1 MTSRKHVE
9 QHANA
14 LLAQI
19 LRTLGVDAQAEV
31 KGQAHRK
38 IFDFLVKID
47 SLTVVL
53 EAEYDNRRQAEKDAD
68 KRLEMENPP
77 DILGAISYA
86 KAYEKDFHRA
96 VKTDQPISFAFKRA
110 EEGPGRWEGRWQSGL
125 VHDLAQA
132 LRRPH
137 SLGRMPHDEVAAA
150 VSKIKET
157 LKDFADRYASVPAA
171 REGIPKLLQ
180 ASLPVAGEKKKVAVE
195 QALQLA
201 GLILIGAF
209 LFQHALAANNI
220 KAGSRQVKPPKAFEP
235 PSMFVNDIEKEWQ
248 FILEKINYAAIF
260 RIAIAVR
267 QTAICEK
274 KDMMRLAETAEDVVH
289 VARDGVD
296 LMGGVYHELLAE
308 LAKPLGAYYTTI
320 PAATM
325 LSALALAPRKWS
337 GVKWQKPKD
346 VAAFRIADLACG
358 SGTLLAAACG
368 QIRDNVMRARVNVA
382 LKSGVVA
389 QFSESPLRQ
398 TQRDLLENVIW
409 GYDVLDAAVHLTA
422 TTLGLMSPEVDFRK
436 SHIYRAALGVR
447 SSGAAM
453 AGSFQLL
460 ESEKVSKV
468 LFSPEVDEEEKRI
481 AHVESGDEFADPLP
495 LLDACIMN
503 PPFVV
508 GRKNAPSYSFL
519 SPRDADKVR
528 FKMNALA
535 KIHKFSNAGMGP
547 GFIALAEKYTKP
559 GGRMAFILSTT
570 IASGRSPAWAGAR
583 ARIER
588 KCDLEHFIV
597 SRDSNRPN
605 FSSETN
611 LQECMFVVRK
621 RENGD
626 KPKERAMF
634 SVLSENPQN
643 SAIALA
649 AARAMMDAEQSGK
662 EWGKLK
668 IDGREIGQFAR
679 LRYRGGGI
687 WNGIAFANLQITIA
701 ANALADSG
709 RLPTYSLEESR
720 MPLRPLGE
728 LVDFGSYS
736 LGRFTDDP
744 SIKEEKNRF
753 LFMVSHKTSY
763 AGYYPGRLSR
773 EEGVRQMD
781 IGAITEEPNCYLS
794 PFPKQE
800 KKAHK
805 FFADAGRIVLN
816 RSFRFNTMRRLASRL
831 SVPVQ
836 GDNCIPMSLLNK
848 ERGEQ
853 REKAMILWLN
863 STPAIMLAAVC
874 AVYCHGSKVMMT
886 LQATRN
892 MPALDLDAL
901 NKRQLSAFAKVFDK
915 VAKMKFMP
923 IPQMAED
930 PARKAIDDALAK
942 ILNLPDFDFA
952 SLRSALAAEPIIS
965 EKSTAAR

>member
-96 VKTDQPISFAFKRA
+96 VETDQPISFAFKRV
-110 EEGPGRWEGRWQSGL
+110 EEGPGRWERRWQSGL

-220 KAGSRQVKPPKAFEP
+220 KAGNRQVKPPKAFEP

-248 FILEKINYAAIF
+248 FILKKINYAAIF

-267 QTAICEK
+267 QKAMCKK

-368 QIRDNVMRARVNVA
+368 QIRDNVMRARVNAA

-453 AGSFQLL
+453 VGSFQLL

-495 LLDACIMN
+495 PLDACIMN

-519 SPRDADKVR
+519 SPRDAKKVQS
-528 FKMNALA
+528 KMKALA

-559 GGRMAFILSTT
+559 GGRMAFVMTST
-570 IASGRSPAWAGAR
+570 IANGRGAGWAGAR
-583 ARIER
+583 TRIER
-588 KCDLEHFIV
+588 KCDLEHLIV
-597 SRDSNRPN
+597 SRERGRFN
-605 FSSETN
+605 FSSGTN
-611 LQECMFVVRK
+611 LQECLIVARK

-626 KPKERAMF
+626 EPKTQAMF
-634 SVLSENPQN
+634 SVLSKNPRDG
-643 SAIALA
+643 AMAHGT
-649 AARAMMDAEQSGK
+649 ARAILDAEQSG
-662 EWGKLK
+662 EQYGELK
-668 IDGREIGQFAR
+668 VGGHEIGKFAF
-679 LRYRGGGI
+679 LRYRGNDAWDGT
-687 WNGIAFANLQITIA
+687 AFTNLFLTMA
-701 ANALADSG
+701 ANNLINTGEIVPYSNGDS
-709 RLPTYSLEESR
+709 SIS
-720 MPLRPLGE
+720 LRPLGK
-728 LVDFGSYS
+728 LAAFGSYR
-736 LGRFTDDP
+736 LHRYTD
-744 SIKEEKNRF
+744 SSKIKEDTPRYLSFSETPTRF
-753 LFMVSHKTSY
+753 
-763 AGYYPGRLSR
+763 AGYYPGRHK
-773 EEGVRQMD
+773 EQTGKGQKD
-781 IGAITEEPNCYLS
+781 ITKIWENPNCYFL
-794 PFPKQE
+794 PLPRCE
-800 KKAHK
+800 KWATKY
-805 FFADAGRIVLN
+805 FSWGGRIAVN
-816 RSFRFNTMRRLASRL
+816 TSFRFNSSRRLASL
-831 SVPVQ
+831 ISMSVQ
-836 GDNCIPMSLLNK
+836 GANYQPVRLHNDSD
-848 ERGEQ
+848 ERA
-853 REKAMILWLN
+853 KAMVLWLN
-863 STPAIMLAAVC
+863 STPCIMLMAVNAVGCSGAKAMFSQKAAHDMLV
-874 AVYCHGSKVMMT
+874 
-886 LQATRN
+886 
-892 MPALDLDAL
+892 LDLDAL
-901 NKRQLSAFAKVFDK
+901 DKKQLAALARAFDK
-915 VAKMKFMP
+915 IATMEFMP
-923 IPQMAED
+923 IPQMAEC
-930 PARKAIDDALAK
+930 PARKAVDNALAK

-965 EKSTAAR
+965 EKPAATR